1 MVCLCEFEIGFLSS
15 VKVQKSLFNISKVHN
30 LKCVSVYENMW
41 MRSRRMAQP

>member
-1 MVCLCEFEIGFLSS
+1 MVFLCEFEIGFLSS